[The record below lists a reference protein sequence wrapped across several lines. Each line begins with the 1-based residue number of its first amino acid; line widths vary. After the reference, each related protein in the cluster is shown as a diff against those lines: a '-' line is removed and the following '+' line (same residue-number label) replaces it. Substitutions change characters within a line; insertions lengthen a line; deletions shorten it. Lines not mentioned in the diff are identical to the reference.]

1 MLFISNLWVGRFVG
15 SLSAL
20 HLNSYT
26 RDADVLLKG
35 EPLVQLCNK
44 EKLWSMF

>member
-1 MLFISNLWVGRFVG
+1 MLFISNLREGRFVG

-20 HLNSYT
+20 HLNSDM
-26 RDADVLLKG
+26 RDADVLLRGK
-35 EPLVQLCNK
+35 PLVQLCNK